1 MVSPRRAA
9 LVAALL
15 TLPLLLASCSRTFT
29 NGAEYRNG
37 TSFAAL
43 KADGSVV
50 AWGAANRGGDP
61 TCVTNPNACGAAPA
75 GSLSSGV
82 VDIFSSYGAYAALKQ
97 DGSLVV
103 WGGASYGGEIS
114 CTIGRRTCHPV
125 SQAALSSGVRTVSS
139 TPSAFAATKTDGS
152 VVTWGQTA
160 DGGDA
165 ACTPAS
171 DCTPAPVGSLS
182 SGVAEVRG
190 SLAAFAALKS
200 DGTVV
205 AWGNPEFGGNTS
217 PHVGDAL
224 TDITAVVPGST
235 AFAAIKRDGSVVT
248 WGDPDGGGDFNC
260 AGSGCTAVPNP
271 GSLSGGVM
279 SIISTSLAEC
289 GGPCITGGSFAA
301 LKDDG
306 SVATWGDTSSGGDSA
321 SPVGGPLTNVT
332 AIVASDRAF
341 AARRSDGSVVT
352 WGAAEH
358 GGDAACTSS
367 ATCEPAP
374 AGSLA
379 SGVVALFSN
388 PSAFAALKQDGSV
401 VAWGS
406 PNAGGDPGCVVSTS
420 AGCVPAP
427 PGSLAGGIT
436 QIMSSV
442 SAFVAR
448 KADGSVVT
456 WGDGDGAAS
465 SAPVGGALTGVAQ
478 VFSNDAAGAALK
490 QDGSVVTWGTNDAG
504 GNPGCDPTLQACS
517 PAPAGSLS
525 SGVVYIASP
534 FVDAPAMPVPP
545 VAPTTPPAQ
554 PNGGAAAPA
563 AIPALPGRTTCTPR
577 GCTTSGRVPA
587 GATRVTQVA
596 ALTSG
601 ATQRSARQQATA
613 TSRVRGQCTIST
625 ASRTYTCTVR
635 LASGRWAITTRAL
648 TGSTVRAQSVKR
660 VRIARAA
667 ARRAV
672 TG

>member
-1 MVSPRRAA
+1 MFPPRRLALAA
-9 LVAALL
+9 VVVA
-15 TLPLLLASCSRTFT
+15 LPLLFASCSRTFT

-50 AWGAANRGGDP
+50 AWGAADRGGDP
-61 TCVTNPNACGAAPA
+61 TCVTNPNACGAAPV

-97 DGSLVV
+97 DGSLAV
-103 WGGASYGGEIS
+103 WGGSSYGGEIS
-114 CTIGRRTCHPV
+114 CTIGGPTCHPV

-139 TPSAFAATKTDGS
+139 TSSAFAATKTDGS

-160 DGGDA
+160 SGGDA

-190 SLAAFAALKS
+190 SSNAFAALKS

-205 AWGNPEFGGNTS
+205 AWGDQTYGGNTL
-217 PHVGDAL
+217 PHVGGAL
-224 TDITAVVPGST
+224 TNITAVVPGST
-235 AFAAIKRDGSVVT
+235 AFAAIKQDGSVVT
-248 WGDPDGGGDFNC
+248 WGDPGGGGDFTC
-260 AGSGCTAVPNP
+260 ALSGCTPVPNS
-271 GSLSGGVM
+271 GSLAAGVT
-279 SIISTSLAEC
+279 SISSTSASA
-289 GGPCITGGSFAA
+289 GGGQPTLGAFAA

-306 SVATWGDTSSGGDSA
+306 SVVTWGDTNSGGDSTR
-321 SPVGGPLTNVT
+321 PVGGALTGVT

-341 AARRSDGSVVT
+341 AALRSGGSVVT
-352 WGAAEH
+352 WGFAEN
-358 GGDAACTSS
+358 GGNSACTASLS
-367 ATCEPAP
+367 CQPAP
-374 AGSLA
+374 AGMLA

-401 VAWGS
+401 VAWGAPS
-406 PNAGGDPGCVVSTS
+406 QGGDPDCNSGPDCT
-420 AGCVPAP
+420 AAP
-427 PGSLAGGIT
+427 VGSLAGGVT
-436 QIMSSV
+436 QIMSTAR
-442 SAFVAR
+442 AFAAR

-456 WGDGDGAAS
+456 WGSIADGGTS
-465 SAPVGGALTGVAQ
+465 SAPVGGTLTGVAQ
-478 VFSNDAAGAALK
+478 VFSNDGAGAALK
-490 QDGSVVTWGTNDAG
+490 QDGSVVTWGDNDTG
-504 GNPGCDPTLQACS
+504 GNPGCDPTSQTCS
-517 PAPAGSLS
+517 PAPPGSLA

-534 FVDAPAMPVPP
+534 FVDTRLVP

-554 PNGGAAAPA
+554 AGGGNAAPA
-563 AIPALPGRTTCTPR
+563 ATPALPGRTTCTPR

-587 GATRVTQVA
+587 GTTRVTQVA
-596 ALTSG
+596 ARTSA

-625 ASRTYTCTVR
+625 AARTYTCTVR